1 MIPVKGEEQ
10 GAFVLTSKKDGQKYV
25 MSEKTLNEITERLG
39 SKEAVEALFK
49 VEWVE
54 LTEEER
60 KLAEEIRQKYF
71 AQYHAD

>member
-1 MIPVKGEEQ
+1 MLI
-10 GAFVLTSKKDGQKYV
+10 AKKDGKKYV
-25 MSEKTLNEITERLG
+25 MSEKTLNEITERVG

-54 LTEEER
+54 LTEEGI

-71 AQYHAD
+71 R

>member
-1 MIPVKGEEQ
+1 MWQKTDKPGGFLLTAKKG
-10 GAFVLTSKKDGQKYV
+10 GQKYV

-54 LTEEER
+54 LTEEEI

-71 AQYHAD
+71 T

>member
-1 MIPVKGEEQ
+1 MWPKTDKPG
-10 GAFVLTSKKDGQKYV
+10 GFLLTAKKDGKKYV

-54 LTEEER
+54 LTDEER

-71 AQYHAD
+71 T

>member
-1 MIPVKGEEQ
+1 MWQKTDKPG
-10 GAFVLTSKKDGQKYV
+10 GFVLTAKKDGKKYV
-25 MSEKTLNEITERLG
+25 MSEKMLNEITRRLS

-60 KLAEEIRQKYF
+60 KRAEEIRQKYF
-71 AQYHAD
+71 T

>member
-1 MIPVKGEEQ
+1 M
-10 GAFVLTSKKDGQKYV
+10 LTAKKDGQKYV
-25 MSEKTLNEITERLG
+25 MSEKTLNEITEELG

-54 LTEEER
+54 LTDEEL

-71 AQYHAD
+71 T